1 MRYNFLIKIYT
12 MLNIK
17 STIITVLFF
26 LPQFFF
32 SQYTDEIN
40 SNRPGETMSAFSV
53 GKSVIQAEIGF
64 YGINEKHDLLDYKA
78 SGFGTDLM
86 IRYGAFLEQ
95 LEFIADIQYQSQ
107 EFTTA
112 VTSFKKNNFRQTV
125 LGAKYLIYDPFKN
138 YEKQVNIYSY
148 KANRRFDWHQLIP
161 AVSVFA
167 GANFVFAD
175 NPYAFGSN
183 TLNFASAK
191 SDISPKVMLI
201 TQNHFGDGRWVLVSN
216 IIADYITTDYSGYG
230 YVLTLTRG
238 FNSKWSGFVE
248 NQGYKSDLYSDA
260 IVRGGAAYLL
270 SGNMQIDASIS
281 SNFKNTPSVLYGGL
295 GFSWRYDAKYKEKQ
309 MQFGKESKAKDTKSK
324 SKKSK
329 NKKRQEEDQK
339 NIDYQERER
348 KRKARYE

>member
-1 MRYNFLIKIYT
+1 MMFKIKNILIT
-12 MLNIK
+12 G
-17 STIITVLFF
+17 LFF
-26 LPQFFF
+26 IPQLFHA
-32 SQYTDEIN
+32 QYTDDIN

-64 YGINEKHDLLDYKA
+64 YGINEEHNIQNYQA

-86 IRYGAFLEQ
+86 LRYGILMEKLE
-95 LEFIADIQYQSQ
+95 LIADIQYQTQ
-107 EFTTA
+107 EFTTPF
-112 VTSFKKNNFRQTV
+112 TSFKKTDFKQTV

-138 YEKQVNIYSY
+138 YEKSVNIYSY

-161 AVSVFA
+161 AVSIFA
-167 GANFVFAD
+167 GANFVFKD

-183 TLNFASAK
+183 TLTFASAE
-191 SDISPKVMLI
+191 SSISPKAMLI

-238 FNSKWSGFVE
+238 FNKQWSGFLE

-270 SGNMQIDASIS
+270 SANMQIDASIS
-281 SNFKNTPSVLYGGL
+281 SNFKNTPSVLYGGV
-295 GFSWRYDAKYKEKQ
+295 GFSWRYDTKYKEQQ
-309 MQFGKESKAKDTKSK
+309 MQFGKEKK

-329 NKKRQEEDQK
+329 KSKAEKTKEEDQK

>member
-1 MRYNFLIKIYT
+1 MRYNFLIKKYMMFKIK
-12 MLNIK
+12 NIL
-17 STIITVLFF
+17 ITGLFF
-26 LPQFFF
+26 IPQLFHA
-32 SQYTDEIN
+32 QYTDDIN
-40 SNRPGETMSAFSV
+40 SNRPGETLSAFSV

-64 YGINEKHDLLDYKA
+64 YGINEEHNIQNYQA

-86 IRYGAFLEQ
+86 LRYGLLMEKLE
-95 LEFIADIQYQSQ
+95 LIADIQYQTQ
-107 EFTTA
+107 EFTTPF
-112 VTSFKKNNFRQTV
+112 TSFKKNDFKQTV

-138 YEKQVNIYSY
+138 YEKSVNIYSY

-161 AVSVFA
+161 AVSIFA
-167 GANFVFAD
+167 GANFVFKD

-183 TLNFASAK
+183 TLTFASAE
-191 SDISPKVMLI
+191 SSISPKVMLI

-238 FNSKWSGFVE
+238 FNKQWSGFLE

-260 IVRGGAAYLL
+260 IVRGGAAYLF
-270 SGNMQIDASIS
+270 SANMQIDASIS
-281 SNFKNTPSVLYGGL
+281 SNFKNTPSVLYGGV
-295 GFSWRYDAKYKEKQ
+295 GFSWRYDTKYKEQQ
-309 MQFGKESKAKDTKSK
+309 MQFGKEKK

-329 NKKRQEEDQK
+329 KSKAEKTKEEDQK